1 MPDRVKTLQ
10 IDKSRY
16 GPGRRSR
23 AKWLLFVALLLCLG
37 VWFFA
42 QGYHQALGTYLARL
56 PLARLISSQSPFSSA
71 TLDTFPVAAS
81 VPGGSV
87 VLSTS
92 GYIAAENEIHISPKI
107 PGTIVELPI
116 EEGSR
121 VAAGDL
127 IARIESDQ
135 YEAELKGAQANLAR
149 AKARLAELRAGARV
163 EELEQSK
170 AALSAAEA
178 DRDLAEQEAKRAENL
193 RGTISPAEYEQKVS
207 ALRKA
212 EAVVREAKFALQLL
226 ESGVRGEQ
234 IAAAEAD
241 VQSAEALV
249 DKARFFCDHARI
261 LAPQSGT
268 ILEKSVELGEV
279 WRMEMLVPSLCV
291 MADLSQLRA
300 EVDISERDLAQVRLE
315 QPCRITPEAFPD
327 RTYRGRVAWISPMA
341 NRQRGVVAVK
351 FEVLD
356 PDAHLLPH
364 MNCNVA
370 LLNEAD
376 SESAAGTFHIPQRA
390 VQEEGERTIVFV
402 VDEGQKA
409 RKRVV
414 VLGRTIDDEM
424 VEVTTGLQAGELVL
438 LPDGRALHEGQPIHR

>member
-1 MPDRVKTLQ
+1 
-10 IDKSRY
+10 
-16 GPGRRSR
+16 
-23 AKWLLFVALLLCLG
+23 
-37 VWFFA
+37 
-42 QGYHQALGTYLARL
+42 
-56 PLARLISSQSPFSSA
+56 
-71 TLDTFPVAAS
+71 
-81 VPGGSV
+81 
-87 VLSTS
+87 
-92 GYIAAENEIHISPKI
+92 
-107 PGTIVELPI
+107 VELPI

-127 IARIESDQ
+127 IARIESNQ
-135 YEAELKGAQANLAR
+135 YEAELKGAQASLSR
-149 AKARLAELRAGARV
+149 AKARLAELHAGARP
-163 EELEQSK
+163 EEIEQSK

-212 EAVVREAKFALQLL
+212 EAMVRESKFALQLL
-226 ESGVRGEQ
+226 ESGARGEQ

-249 DKARFFCDHARI
+249 EKARFFCDHARI
-261 LAPQSGT
+261 LAPQDGT

-279 WRMEMLVPSLCV
+279 WRMELLVPSLCV
-291 MADLSQLRA
+291 MADLSKLRA
-300 EVDISERDLAQVRLE
+300 EVDVSERDLAHVRLG

-327 RTYRGRVAWISPMA
+327 RTYRGRVEWISPMA

-356 PDAHLLPH
+356 PDVHLLPH

-370 LLNEAD
+370 LLSEPESEAT
-376 SESAAGTFHIPQRA
+376 AGALHSPRRA
-390 VQEEGERTIVFV
+390 VQEDGERMVVFV

-414 VLGRTIDDEM
+414 VLGRAIDDEM
-424 VEVTTGLQAGELVL
+424 VEVTAGLKAGEVVL
-438 LPDGRALHEGQPIHR
+438 LPDGRALHDGQVIRR